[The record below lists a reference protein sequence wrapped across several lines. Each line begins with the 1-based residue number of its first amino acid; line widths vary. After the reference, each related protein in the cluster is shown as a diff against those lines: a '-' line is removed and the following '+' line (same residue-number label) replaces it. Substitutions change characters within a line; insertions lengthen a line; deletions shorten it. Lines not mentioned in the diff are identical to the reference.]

1 MDKNLLKLTGI
12 KPILATIGI
21 LTIVEGAAI
30 ILQAKWLAE
39 IIASLYNGE
48 NYQEQYVKIILFLL
62 AFLGRHFLH
71 TIQQNIA
78 AAFAEK
84 TSKELRLLLMQKL
97 FELGPKYTKK
107 QGSGNIATLVLEGIS
122 QYRTY
127 LELFLPRML
136 ATGIVPGMIILYV
149 YWNDWLSGVILTVT
163 MPILIGFLILVGMA
177 ASSQMNRQLATYKIL
192 SNHFLDSL
200 RGLDTLKFLGRSKQ
214 HSRNIE
220 KVSEQY
226 RGATMK
232 TLRLAFLSSFSL
244 DFFTSLSVAV
254 VAVNLGLRLINSD
267 LVLLP
272 ALMILIL
279 APEFFLPVRMVG
291 ADYHATLDGKEAGDA
306 IQTIIQTQKSAKMTG
321 QSISLGTKPSLT
333 LDHVTFQHHP
343 EEKAILKDL
352 SFTIDGYKK
361 IGIAGESGAG
371 KSTLIDLLSGFSQ
384 HCAGSISVNSVS
396 LPSLMTEEWR
406 QLTTYIPQSPYIF
419 SMTLRENISFYQPD
433 ATDEEIFQ
441 ALKATGLYDIFTT
454 FPNGLDELLGDG
466 GRNLSGGQ
474 EQRIALARAFLTN
487 RKIMLLD
494 EPTSH
499 LDIETEFELK
509 ETMLPLFN
517 EKLVFLATH
526 RLHWMKEMDSIIV
539 MNQGTIVESGTHEEL
554 VAAKGFYYKLLQQ

>member
-84 TSKELRLLLMQKL
+84 TSKELRLQLMQKL

-149 YWNDWLSGVILTVT
+149 FWKDWLSGVILTVT

-214 HSRNIE
+214 HSGNIE

-254 VAVNLGLRLINSD
+254 VAVNLGLRLINGD

-333 LDHVTFQHHP
+333 FDHVTFQHHP
-343 EEKAILKDL
+343 EEKATLKDL

-361 IGIAGESGAG
+361 IGIVGESGAG

-433 ATDEEIFQ
+433 AADEEIIQ

-539 MNQGTIVESGTHEEL
+539 MDQGTIVESGTHEEL

>member
-84 TSKELRLLLMQKL
+84 TSKDLRLQLMQKL

-149 YWNDWLSGVILTVT
+149 FWNDWLSGVILTVT

-214 HSRNIE
+214 HSGNIE

-254 VAVNLGLRLINSD
+254 VAVNLGLRLINGD

-333 LDHVTFQHHP
+333 FDHVTFQHHP
-343 EEKAILKDL
+343 EEKATLKDL
-352 SFTIDGYKK
+352 SFMIDGYKK
-361 IGIAGESGAG
+361 IGIVGESGAG

-433 ATDEEIFQ
+433 AADEEIIQ

-539 MNQGTIVESGTHEEL
+539 MDQGTIVESGTHEEL

>member
-84 TSKELRLLLMQKL
+84 TSKELRLQLMQKL

-149 YWNDWLSGVILTVT
+149 YWKDWLSGVILTVT

-214 HSRNIE
+214 HSGNIE

-226 RGATMK
+226 RRATMK

-254 VAVNLGLRLINSD
+254 VAVNLGLRLINGD

-333 LDHVTFQHHP
+333 FDHVTFQHHP
-343 EEKAILKDL
+343 EEKATLKDL

-361 IGIAGESGAG
+361 IGIVGESGAG

-384 HCAGSISVNSVS
+384 HCAGSISVNGVS

-433 ATDEEIFQ
+433 AADEEIIQ

-539 MNQGTIVESGTHEEL
+539 MDQGTIVESGTHEEL

>member
-84 TSKELRLLLMQKL
+84 TSKELRLQLMQKL

-149 YWNDWLSGVILTVT
+149 FWNDWLSGVILTVT

-214 HSRNIE
+214 HSGNIE

-254 VAVNLGLRLINSD
+254 VAVNLGLRLINGD

-333 LDHVTFQHHP
+333 FDHVTFQHHP
-343 EEKAILKDL
+343 EEKATLKDL
-352 SFTIDGYKK
+352 SFMIDGYKK
-361 IGIAGESGAG
+361 IGIVGESGAG

-433 ATDEEIFQ
+433 AADEEIIQ

-517 EKLVFLATH
+517 EKLVFFATH

-539 MNQGTIVESGTHEEL
+539 MDQGTIVESGTHEEL

>member
-84 TSKELRLLLMQKL
+84 TSKDLRLQLMQKL

-149 YWNDWLSGVILTVT
+149 FWNDWLSGVILTVT

-214 HSRNIE
+214 HSGNIE

-254 VAVNLGLRLINSD
+254 VAVNLGLRLINGD

-333 LDHVTFQHHP
+333 FDHVTFQHHP
-343 EEKAILKDL
+343 EEKATLKDL

-361 IGIAGESGAG
+361 IGIVGESGAG

-433 ATDEEIFQ
+433 AADEEIIQ

-539 MNQGTIVESGTHEEL
+539 MDQGTIVESGTHEEL

>member
-84 TSKELRLLLMQKL
+84 TSKELRLQLMQKL

-149 YWNDWLSGVILTVT
+149 FWKDWLSGVILTVT

-214 HSRNIE
+214 HSGNIE

-254 VAVNLGLRLINSD
+254 VAVNLGLRLINGD

-333 LDHVTFQHHP
+333 FDHVTFQHHP
-343 EEKAILKDL
+343 EEKATLKDL

-361 IGIAGESGAG
+361 IGIVGESGAG

-433 ATDEEIFQ
+433 AADEEIIQ

-509 ETMLPLFN
+509 DTMLPLFN

-539 MNQGTIVESGTHEEL
+539 MDQGTIVESGTHEEL

>member
-84 TSKELRLLLMQKL
+84 TSKDLRLQLMQKL

-149 YWNDWLSGVILTVT
+149 FWNDWLSGVILTVT

-214 HSRNIE
+214 HSGNIE

-254 VAVNLGLRLINSD
+254 VAVNLGLRLINGD

-333 LDHVTFQHHP
+333 FDHVTFQHHP
-343 EEKAILKDL
+343 EEKATLKDL

-361 IGIAGESGAG
+361 IGIVGESGAG

-384 HCAGSISVNSVS
+384 HCAGSVSVNSVS

-433 ATDEEIFQ
+433 AADEEIIQ

-539 MNQGTIVESGTHEEL
+539 MDQGTIVESGTHEEL

>member
-12 KPILATIGI
+12 KPILLFIGI
-21 LTIVEGAAI
+21 LTMVEGAAI

-39 IIASLYNGE
+39 IIASLYNG
-48 NYQEQYVKIILFLL
+48 NTFQEQYVKIILFLL

-78 AAFAEK
+78 TRFAEK
-84 TSKELRLLLMQKL
+84 TSKELRSHLMQKL
-97 FELGPKYTKK
+97 FELGPKFTKK
-107 QGSGNIATLVLEGIS
+107 QGSGNIATLVLEGVM

-136 ATGIVPGMIILYV
+136 ATGVIPGMIILYV
-149 YWNDWLSGVILTVT
+149 YWNDLLSGVILTVT
-163 MPILIGFLILVGMA
+163 MPILIVFLILVGMA
-177 ASSQMNRQLATYKIL
+177 ASNQMNRQLVTYKIL

-200 RGLDTLKFLGRSKQ
+200 RGLETLKFLGRSKQ
-214 HSRNIE
+214 HSKNIE

-254 VAVNLGLRLINSD
+254 VAVNLGLRLINGD
-267 LVLLP
+267 LVLMP

-291 ADYHATLDGKEAGDA
+291 ADFHATLDGKEAGEA
-306 IQTIIQTQKSAKMTG
+306 IQEIIQTPIHYQGNG
-321 QSISLGTKPSLT
+321 QSISLGDLPALT
-333 LDHVTFQHHP
+333 FQNVTFHHHS
-343 EEKAILKDL
+343 EEKATLKNL

-361 IGIAGESGAG
+361 IGIVGESGAG
-371 KSTLIDLLSGFSQ
+371 KSTLIDLLSGFSE
-384 HCAGSISVNSVS
+384 HSEGTISLNGELIS
-396 LPSLMTEEWR
+396 SLMSDKWR

-419 SMTLRENISFYQPD
+419 SMTLRENIAFYQPE
-433 ATDEEIFQ
+433 ASDEEIIE
-441 ALKATGLYDIFTT
+441 ALIATGLYDIFMTL
-454 FPNGLDELLGDG
+454 PNGLDELLGDG

-509 ETMLPLFN
+509 KTMLPLFN

-526 RLHWMKEMDSIIV
+526 RLHWMKDMDYIFV
-539 MNQGTIVESGTHEEL
+539 MDHGSIVETGTHEEL
-554 VAAKGFYYKLLQQ
+554 ITAKGYYYKLLQQ

>member
-84 TSKELRLLLMQKL
+84 TSKELRLQLMQKL

-136 ATGIVPGMIILYV
+136 AIGIVPGMIILYV
-149 YWNDWLSGVILTVT
+149 LWKDWLSGVILTVT

-214 HSRNIE
+214 HSGNIE

-254 VAVNLGLRLINSD
+254 VAVNLGLRLINGD

-333 LDHVTFQHHP
+333 FDHVTFQHHP
-343 EEKAILKDL
+343 EEKATLKDL

-361 IGIAGESGAG
+361 IGIVGESGAG

-433 ATDEEIFQ
+433 AADEEIIQ

-509 ETMLPLFN
+509 DTMLPLFN

-539 MNQGTIVESGTHEEL
+539 MDQGTIVESGTHEEL

>member
-1 MDKNLLKLTGI
+1 MDKNLLKLTRI

-84 TSKELRLLLMQKL
+84 TSKELRLQLMQKL

-149 YWNDWLSGVILTVT
+149 FWNDWLSGVILTVT

-333 LDHVTFQHHP
+333 FDHVTF
-343 EEKAILKDL
+343 
-352 SFTIDGYKK
+352 
-361 IGIAGESGAG
+361 
-371 KSTLIDLLSGFSQ
+371 
-384 HCAGSISVNSVS
+384 
-396 LPSLMTEEWR
+396 
-406 QLTTYIPQSPYIF
+406 
-419 SMTLRENISFYQPD
+419 
-433 ATDEEIFQ
+433 
-441 ALKATGLYDIFTT
+441 
-454 FPNGLDELLGDG
+454 
-466 GRNLSGGQ
+466 
-474 EQRIALARAFLTN
+474 
-487 RKIMLLD
+487 
-494 EPTSH
+494 
-499 LDIETEFELK
+499 
-509 ETMLPLFN
+509 
-517 EKLVFLATH
+517 
-526 RLHWMKEMDSIIV
+526 
-539 MNQGTIVESGTHEEL
+539 
-554 VAAKGFYYKLLQQ
+554 

>member
-84 TSKELRLLLMQKL
+84 TSKDLRLQLMQKL

-149 YWNDWLSGVILTVT
+149 FWNDWLSGVILTVT

-177 ASSQMNRQLATYKIL
+177 ASSQMNRQLASYKIL

-214 HSRNIE
+214 HSGNIE

-254 VAVNLGLRLINSD
+254 VAVNLGLRLINGD

-333 LDHVTFQHHP
+333 FDHVTFQHHP
-343 EEKAILKDL
+343 EEKATLKDL

-361 IGIAGESGAG
+361 IGIVGESGAG

-433 ATDEEIFQ
+433 AADEEIIQ

-539 MNQGTIVESGTHEEL
+539 MDQGTIVESGTHEEL

>member
-343 EEKAILKDL
+343 EEKATLKDL

-361 IGIAGESGAG
+361 IGIVGESGAG

>member
-1 MDKNLLKLTGI
+1 MDKNLLKINGI
-12 KPILATIGI
+12 KPILAIIGI

-39 IIASLYNGE
+39 IIASLCNGATF
-48 NYQEQYVKIILFLL
+48 QEQYVKIILFLL

-78 AAFAEK
+78 TNFAEK
-84 TSKELRLLLMQKL
+84 TSKELRFHLMQKL
-97 FELGPKYTKK
+97 FELGPKFTKK
-107 QGSGNIATLVLEGIS
+107 QGSGNIATLVLEGVT

-136 ATGIVPGMIILYV
+136 ATGVIPGMIILYV

-200 RGLDTLKFLGRSKQ
+200 RGLETLKFLGRSKQ
-214 HSRNIE
+214 HSGNIE

-254 VAVNLGLRLINSD
+254 VAVNLGLRLINGD

-291 ADYHATLDGKEAGDA
+291 ADYHATLDGKEAGEA
-306 IQTIIQTQKSAKMTG
+306 TQEIIQTPNRIQENEL
-321 QSISLGTKPSLT
+321 SISLGNNPCLSF
-333 LDHVTFQHHP
+333 DRVSFQHYP
-343 EEKAILKDL
+343 EEEITLKNL

-361 IGIAGESGAG
+361 IGIVGESGAG
-371 KSTLIDLLSGFSQ
+371 KSTLIDLLSGFSE
-384 HCAGSISVNSVS
+384 HCGGTISLNGSPLS
-396 LPSLMTEEWR
+396 SLMTDEWR

-419 SMTLRENISFYQPD
+419 SMSLRENIAFYHPN
-433 ATDEEIFQ
+433 ASDEEIIQ
-441 ALKATGLYDIFTT
+441 ALKATGLHDIFTT

-509 ETMLPLFN
+509 ETMLPLFTK
-517 EKLVFLATH
+517 KLVFLATH

-539 MNQGTIVESGTHEEL
+539 MNQGSIVEIGTHAEL
-554 VAAKGFYYKLLQQ
+554 IAAKGYYYKLLQQ

>member
-84 TSKELRLLLMQKL
+84 TSKELRLQLMQKL

-149 YWNDWLSGVILTVT
+149 FWNDWLSGVILTVT

-214 HSRNIE
+214 HSGNIE

-254 VAVNLGLRLINSD
+254 VAVNLGLRLINGD

-333 LDHVTFQHHP
+333 FDHVTFQHHP
-343 EEKAILKDL
+343 EEKATLKDL
-352 SFTIDGYKK
+352 SFMIDGYKK
-361 IGIAGESGAG
+361 IGIVGESGAG

-433 ATDEEIFQ
+433 AADEEIIQ

-539 MNQGTIVESGTHEEL
+539 MDQGTIVESGTHEEL

>member
-48 NYQEQYVKIILFLL
+48 AYQEQYVKIILFLL

-78 AAFAEK
+78 TAFAEK
-84 TSKELRLLLMQKL
+84 TSKELRLQLMQKL
-97 FELGPKYTKK
+97 FELGPKFTKK

-122 QYRTY
+122 QYKTY

-163 MPILIGFLILVGMA
+163 TPILIGFLILVGMA

-200 RGLDTLKFLGRSKQ
+200 RGLETLKFLGRSKQ
-214 HSRNIE
+214 HSGNIE

-254 VAVNLGLRLINSD
+254 VAVNLGLRLINGD

-306 IQTIIQTQKSAKMTG
+306 IQTIIQTQKSTKMTG
-321 QSISLGTKPSLT
+321 QSISLGNNLFLT
-333 LDHVTFQHHP
+333 FDHVTFQHHP
-343 EEKAILKDL
+343 KEKATLKNL

-361 IGIAGESGAG
+361 IGVVGESGAG

-384 HCAGSISVNSVS
+384 HCAGSISVNGVS

-406 QLTTYIPQSPYIF
+406 QLTTYIPQAPYIF
-419 SMTLRENISFYQPD
+419 SMTLRENIAFYHPD
-433 ATDEEIFQ
+433 ATDEEIIQ
-441 ALKATGLYDIFTT
+441 ALKATGLYDIYTT
-454 FPNGLDELLGDG
+454 FPNGLDEILGDG

-509 ETMLPLFN
+509 EMMLPLFN

-539 MNQGTIVESGTHEEL
+539 MDQGTIVETGTHEEL

>member
-84 TSKELRLLLMQKL
+84 TSKDLRLQLMQKL

-149 YWNDWLSGVILTVT
+149 FWNDWLSGVILTVT

-214 HSRNIE
+214 HSGNIE

-254 VAVNLGLRLINSD
+254 VAVNLGLRLINGD

-306 IQTIIQTQKSAKMTG
+306 IQTIIQSQKSAKMTG

-333 LDHVTFQHHP
+333 FDHVTFQHHP
-343 EEKAILKDL
+343 EEKATLKDL
-352 SFTIDGYKK
+352 SFMIDGYKK
-361 IGIAGESGAG
+361 IGIVGESGAG

-433 ATDEEIFQ
+433 AADEEIIQ

-539 MNQGTIVESGTHEEL
+539 MDQGTIVESGTHEEL

>member
-1 MDKNLLKLTGI
+1 MDKNLLKLNGI
-12 KPILATIGI
+12 KPILVLIGI

-39 IIASLYNGE
+39 IIASLYNG
-48 NYQEQYVKIILFLL
+48 NTFQEQYVKIILFLL

-71 TIQQNIA
+71 TVQQNIA
-78 AAFAEK
+78 TSFAEK
-84 TSKELRLLLMQKL
+84 TSKELRFHLMQKL

-107 QGSGNIATLVLEGIS
+107 QGSLNIATLVLEGVT

-136 ATGIVPGMIILYV
+136 ATGVIPGMIILFV

-163 MPILIGFLILVGMA
+163 MPILIVFLILVGMA
-177 ASSQMNRQLATYKIL
+177 ASSQMDRQLATYKVL

-200 RGLDTLKFLGRSKQ
+200 RGLETLKFLGRSRQ
-214 HSRNIE
+214 HSEKIE

-254 VAVNLGLRLINSD
+254 VAVNLGLRLINGE

-291 ADYHATLDGKEAGDA
+291 ADFHATLDGKEAGEA
-306 IQTIIQTQKSAKMTG
+306 IQQIIQIPTPEQGTG
-321 QSISLGTKPSLT
+321 PSISLGDKPSLAF
-333 LDHVTFQHHP
+333 HNVAFRHRP
-343 EEKAILKDL
+343 EEAVTLKNL
-352 SFTIDGYKK
+352 SFMIDGYKK
-361 IGIAGESGAG
+361 IGIVGESGAG
-371 KSTLIDLLSGFSQ
+371 KSTLIDLLSGFSN
-384 HCAGSISVNSVS
+384 HCNGTISLNGDAI
-396 LPSLMTEEWR
+396 PSLMADEWR

-419 SMTLRENISFYQPD
+419 SMTLRENIAFYHPE
-433 ATDEEIFQ
+433 ATDEEIIQ

-454 FPNGLDELLGDG
+454 FPNGLDEVLGDG

-517 EKLVFLATH
+517 DKLVFLATH
-526 RLHWMKEMDSIIV
+526 RLHWMKDMDYIFV
-539 MNQGTIVESGTHEEL
+539 MNQGEIVETGTHEEL
-554 VAAKGFYYKLLQQ
+554 MVAKGYYYKLLQQ

>member
-48 NYQEQYVKIILFLL
+48 AYQEQYVKIILFLL

-78 AAFAEK
+78 TAFAEK
-84 TSKELRLLLMQKL
+84 TSKELRLQLMQKL
-97 FELGPKYTKK
+97 FELGPKFTKK

-122 QYRTY
+122 QYKTY

-163 MPILIGFLILVGMA
+163 TPILIGFLILVGMA

-200 RGLDTLKFLGRSKQ
+200 RGLETLKFLGRSKQ
-214 HSRNIE
+214 HSGNIE

-254 VAVNLGLRLINSD
+254 VAVNLGLRLINGD

-306 IQTIIQTQKSAKMTG
+306 IQTIIQTQKSTKMTG
-321 QSISLGTKPSLT
+321 QSISLGNNPFLT
-333 LDHVTFQHHP
+333 FDHVTFQHHP
-343 EEKAILKDL
+343 KEKATLKNL

-361 IGIAGESGAG
+361 IGVVGESGAG

-384 HCAGSISVNSVS
+384 HCAGSISVNGVS

-406 QLTTYIPQSPYIF
+406 QLTTYIPQAPYIF
-419 SMTLRENISFYQPD
+419 SMTLRENIAFYHPD
-433 ATDEEIFQ
+433 ATDEEIIQ
-441 ALKATGLYDIFTT
+441 TLKATGLYDIYTT
-454 FPNGLDELLGDG
+454 FPNGLDEILGDG

-509 ETMLPLFN
+509 EMMLPLFN

-539 MNQGTIVESGTHEEL
+539 MDQGTIVETGTHEEL

>member
-39 IIASLYNGE
+39 IIASLYNEE

-84 TSKELRLLLMQKL
+84 TSKDLRLQLMQKL

-149 YWNDWLSGVILTVT
+149 FWNDWLSGVILTVT
-163 MPILIGFLILVGMA
+163 TPILIGFLILVGMA

-214 HSRNIE
+214 HSGNIE

-254 VAVNLGLRLINSD
+254 VAVNLGLRLINGD

-279 APEFFLPVRMVG
+279 ASEFFLPVRMVG

-333 LDHVTFQHHP
+333 FDHVTFQHHP
-343 EEKAILKDL
+343 EEKATLKDL
-352 SFTIDGYKK
+352 SFTIDDYKK
-361 IGIAGESGAG
+361 IGIVGESGAG

-433 ATDEEIFQ
+433 AADEEIIQ

-539 MNQGTIVESGTHEEL
+539 LDQGTIVESGTHEEL

>member
-1 MDKNLLKLTGI
+1 MDKNLLKLTRI

-84 TSKELRLLLMQKL
+84 TSKELRLQLMQKL

-149 YWNDWLSGVILTVT
+149 FWNDWLSGVILTVT

-214 HSRNIE
+214 HSGNIE

-254 VAVNLGLRLINSD
+254 VAVNLGLRLINGD

-333 LDHVTFQHHP
+333 FDHVTFQHHP
-343 EEKAILKDL
+343 EEKATLKDL
-352 SFTIDGYKK
+352 SFMIDGYKK
-361 IGIAGESGAG
+361 IGIVGESGAG

-433 ATDEEIFQ
+433 AADEEIIQ

-517 EKLVFLATH
+517 EKLVFFATH

-539 MNQGTIVESGTHEEL
+539 MDQGTIVESGTHEEL

>member
-254 VAVNLGLRLINSD
+254 VAVNLGLRLINGD

-333 LDHVTFQHHP
+333 FDHVTFQHHP
-343 EEKAILKDL
+343 EEKATLKDL

-361 IGIAGESGAG
+361 IGIVGESGAG

-433 ATDEEIFQ
+433 ATDEEIIQ

-526 RLHWMKEMDSIIV
+526 RLHWMKEMDLIIV
-539 MNQGTIVESGTHEEL
+539 MDQGTIVESGTHEEL

>member
-84 TSKELRLLLMQKL
+84 TSKELRLQLMQKL

-149 YWNDWLSGVILTVT
+149 FWNDWLSGVILTVT

-214 HSRNIE
+214 HSGNIE

-232 TLRLAFLSSFSL
+232 TLRLAFLSSVSL

-254 VAVNLGLRLINSD
+254 VAVNLGLRLINGD

-333 LDHVTFQHHP
+333 FDHVTFQHHP
-343 EEKAILKDL
+343 EEKATLKDL
-352 SFTIDGYKK
+352 SFMIDGYKK
-361 IGIAGESGAG
+361 IGIVGESGAG

-433 ATDEEIFQ
+433 AADEEIIQ

-517 EKLVFLATH
+517 EKLVFFATH

-539 MNQGTIVESGTHEEL
+539 MDQGTIVESGTHEEL

>member
-84 TSKELRLLLMQKL
+84 TSKELRLQLMQKL

-149 YWNDWLSGVILTVT
+149 FWNDWLSGVILTVT

-214 HSRNIE
+214 HSGNIE

-254 VAVNLGLRLINSD
+254 VAVNLGLRLINGD

-333 LDHVTFQHHP
+333 FDHVTFQHHP
-343 EEKAILKDL
+343 QEKATLKDL
-352 SFTIDGYKK
+352 SFMIDGYKK
-361 IGIAGESGAG
+361 IGIVGESGAG

-433 ATDEEIFQ
+433 AADEEIIQ

-539 MNQGTIVESGTHEEL
+539 MDQGTIVESGTHEEL

>member
-48 NYQEQYVKIILFLL
+48 AYQEQYVKIILFLL

-78 AAFAEK
+78 TAFAEK
-84 TSKELRLLLMQKL
+84 TSKELRHQLMQKL
-97 FELGPKYTKK
+97 FELGPKFTKK
-107 QGSGNIATLVLEGIS
+107 QGSGNIATLVLEGVS

-136 ATGIVPGMIILYV
+136 ATGIVPGMIILYI

-200 RGLDTLKFLGRSKQ
+200 RGLETLKFLGRSKQ
-214 HSRNIE
+214 HSGKIE
-220 KVSEQY
+220 KASEQY

-267 LVLLP
+267 LALLP
-272 ALMILIL
+272 ALLILIL

-306 IQTIIQTQKSAKMTG
+306 IQKIIQTKHTKMTG
-321 QSISLGTKPSLT
+321 QSISLGIKPFLT
-333 LDHVTFQHHP
+333 LDHVSFQHLP
-343 EEKAILKDL
+343 EEKATLKDL

-361 IGIAGESGAG
+361 IGIVGESGAG

-384 HCAGSISVNSVS
+384 HCEGSISVNGVS
-396 LPSLMTEEWR
+396 LSSLMTEEWR

-419 SMTLRENISFYQPD
+419 SRTLRENIAFYQPN
-433 ATDEEIFQ
+433 ATDEEIIQ
-441 ALKATGLYDIFTT
+441 ALKATGLYSIFTT

-509 ETMLPLFN
+509 ETMLPLFDG
-517 EKLVFLATH
+517 KLVFLATH

-539 MNQGTIVESGTHEEL
+539 MDQGTIVETGTHEEL
-554 VAAKGFYYKLLQQ
+554 IAAKGFYYKLLQQ

>member
-84 TSKELRLLLMQKL
+84 TSKELRLQLMQKL

-149 YWNDWLSGVILTVT
+149 FWNDWLSGVILTVT

-177 ASSQMNRQLATYKIL
+177 ASIQMNRQLATYKIL

-214 HSRNIE
+214 HSGNIE

-254 VAVNLGLRLINSD
+254 VAVNLGLRLINGD

-306 IQTIIQTQKSAKMTG
+306 IQTIIQTQKSAKMTR

-333 LDHVTFQHHP
+333 FDHVTFQHHP
-343 EEKAILKDL
+343 EEKATLKDL

-361 IGIAGESGAG
+361 VGIVGESGAG

-433 ATDEEIFQ
+433 AADEEIIQ

-539 MNQGTIVESGTHEEL
+539 MDQGTIVESGTHEEL

>member
-84 TSKELRLLLMQKL
+84 TSKELRLQLMQKL

-149 YWNDWLSGVILTVT
+149 FWNDWLSGVILTVT

-214 HSRNIE
+214 HSGNIE

-254 VAVNLGLRLINSD
+254 VAVNLGLRLINGD

-333 LDHVTFQHHP
+333 FDHVTFQHHP
-343 EEKAILKDL
+343 EEKATLKDL

-361 IGIAGESGAG
+361 IGIVGESGAG

-433 ATDEEIFQ
+433 AADEEIIQ

-517 EKLVFLATH
+517 EKLVFFATH

-539 MNQGTIVESGTHEEL
+539 MDQGTIVESGTHEEL

>member
-84 TSKELRLLLMQKL
+84 TSKELRLQLMQKL

-149 YWNDWLSGVILTVT
+149 FWNDWLSGVILTVT

-214 HSRNIE
+214 HSGNIE

-254 VAVNLGLRLINSD
+254 VAVNLGLRLINGD

-333 LDHVTFQHHP
+333 FDHVTFQHHP
-343 EEKAILKDL
+343 EEKATLKDL

-361 IGIAGESGAG
+361 IGIVGESGAG

-433 ATDEEIFQ
+433 AADEEIIQ

-539 MNQGTIVESGTHEEL
+539 MDQGTIVESGTHEEL